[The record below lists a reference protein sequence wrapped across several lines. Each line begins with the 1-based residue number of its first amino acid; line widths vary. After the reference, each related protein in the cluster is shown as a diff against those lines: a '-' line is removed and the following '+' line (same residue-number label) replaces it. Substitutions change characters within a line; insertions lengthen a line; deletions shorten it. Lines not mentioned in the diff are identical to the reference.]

1 MGTGRHGQYIDV
13 IASLLP
19 GSPFDPSTML
29 NKALC
34 NVIASL
40 IFARRFE
47 YGDPYLIRMLNLLEE
62 SLTEVS
68 GSIPEVGGP
77 GKPAE
82 PLLCCASSQRE
93 LPTQV
98 GERPSESQLQD
109 DRLVDKPFTTGG
121 RRGPRS
127 GFLERERSCVLCLH

>member
-13 IASLLP
+13 IASPLP

-47 YGDPYLIRMLNLLEE
+47 YGDPYLIRMLDLLEE
-62 SLTEVS
+62 SLTGRWS
-68 GSIPEVGGP
+68 
-77 GKPAE
+77 
-82 PLLCCASSQRE
+82 RE
-93 LPTQV
+93 A
-98 GERPSESQLQD
+98 
-109 DRLVDKPFTTGG
+109 G
-121 RRGPRS
+121 RATS
-127 GFLERERSCVLCLH
+127 VLCILPEGAAYPGRGEAL